1 MRVSKGKN
9 KKLINAIE
17 NETEYTY
24 MFKLNASNPIEKLLL
39 SKVNFVMQEKNLT
52 VRDAFLY
59 VFSKSVEYNDSSVT
73 NIINE
78 NIDNSINDNVNNN
91 VITDKKEEKE
101 SAVDNDKNNSQS
113 IIPPELQKQFDN
125 FNNNKSSDEN
135 KNDSNKSDNAAV
147 IGNFLKKNFG
157 TNY

>member
-39 SKVNFVMQEKNLT
+39 SKVNSAMQEKNLT

-59 VFSKSVEYNDSSVT
+59 VFSRSVEYGINNDT

-78 NIDNSINDNVNNN
+78 NAANSI
-91 VITDKKEEKE
+91 T
-101 SAVDNDKNNSQS
+101 S
-113 IIPPELQKQFDN
+113 I
-125 FNNNKSSDEN
+125 
-135 KNDSNKSDNAAV
+135 
-147 IGNFLKKNFG
+147 
-157 TNY
+157 

>member
-1 MRVSKGKN
+1 M
-9 KKLINAIE
+9 
-17 NETEYTY
+17 Y
-24 MFKLNASNPIEKLLL
+24 
-39 SKVNFVMQEKNLT
+39 
-52 VRDAFLY
+52 
-59 VFSKSVEYNDSSVT
+59 

-78 NIDNSINDNVNNN
+78 NVGNSINDNVNNN

-113 IIPPELQKQFDN
+113 IIPLELQKQFDN

-135 KNDSNKSDNAAV
+135 KNDSNKSDNTAV

>member
-39 SKVNFVMQEKNLT
+39 NKVNLVMQEKNLT
-52 VRDAFLY
+52 VRDACLY
-59 VFSKSVEYNDSSVT
+59 VFSKSVEYSDSNSGISFF
-73 NIINE
+73 NK
-78 NIDNSINDNVNNN
+78 NIDNNVAMDSN
-91 VITDKKEEKE
+91 EKE
-101 SAVDNDKNNSQS
+101 SITDYNSSCSKS
-113 IIPPELQKQFDN
+113 IIPPEVQKQFDELYSSN
-125 FNNNKSSDEN
+125 ASDEN
-135 KNDSNKSDNAAV
+135 DKSDNSAT
-147 IGNFLKKNFG
+147 IGKFLKKNFG